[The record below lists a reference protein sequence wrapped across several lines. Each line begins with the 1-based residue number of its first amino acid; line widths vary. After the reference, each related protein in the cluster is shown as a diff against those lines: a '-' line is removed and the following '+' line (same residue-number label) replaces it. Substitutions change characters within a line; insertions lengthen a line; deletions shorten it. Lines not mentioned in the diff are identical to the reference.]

1 MTLEKYLAIPESK
14 YAIIRT
20 ESYQADEVA
29 QSISSEPRQFDKDGI
44 SFTLLSL
51 DPAQIPT
58 LAEYAE
64 TAGNGVEFELTIGS
78 DKVTLLTHQQVI
90 DLLLIEYEDKP

>member
-1 MTLEKYLAIPESK
+1 MTLEQYLAIPESK

-20 ESYQADEVA
+20 DSYAVDEVA

-44 SFTLLSL
+44 GFTLLSL
-51 DPAQIPT
+51 DHAQIQA

-64 TAGNGVEFELTIGS
+64 TAGNGVEFELTVGS
-78 DKVTLLTHQQVI
+78 GKVTLLTHTQALE
-90 DLLLIEYEDKP
+90 LLPQE

>member
-1 MTLEKYLAIPESK
+1 MILQEYLANNESK

-20 ESYQADEVA
+20 DSYLVDDIA
-29 QSISSEPRQFDKDGI
+29 QSISQSPRQFDKDGI

-58 LAEYAE
+58 LAKYAE
-64 TAGNGVEFELTIGS
+64 TVGNGVEFQLTVGS
-78 DKVTLLTHQQVI
+78 GKVTLLTHKQVL
-90 DLLLIEYEDKP
+90 DLLPNEINE

>member
-1 MTLEKYLAIPESK
+1 MTLQEYLAIPESK

-20 ESYQADEVA
+20 DSYQTDDVA
-29 QSISSEPRQFDKDGI
+29 QGISQSPRQFDKDGI

-51 DPAQIPT
+51 DPAQIPA

-64 TAGNGVEFELTIGS
+64 TAGNGVEFELTVGS
-78 DKVTLLTHQQVI
+78 GKVTLLTHSQVI
-90 DLLLIEYEDKP
+90 ELLLNETEGH